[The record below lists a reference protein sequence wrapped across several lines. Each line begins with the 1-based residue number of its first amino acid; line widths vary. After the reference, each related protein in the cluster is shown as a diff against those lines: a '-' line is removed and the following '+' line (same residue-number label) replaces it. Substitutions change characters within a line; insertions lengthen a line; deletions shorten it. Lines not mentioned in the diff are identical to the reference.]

1 MKIRKELC
9 DVEKKSYA
17 SDIIILPPNG
27 VDCSEGCNPYGF
39 PNSVNEI
46 VKNYDANKLSAYP
59 HSQAAHN
66 AIINYWKNQTSLT
79 KENILLVDGS
89 VAGLYIINTIFAE
102 VGAKVVGYAPQF
114 TDYVANARFLGMD
127 YTAVT
132 LLPEDNYAFKVESI
146 LQKMT
151 SDVSVVYL
159 DNPNNPTGQIISIQD
174 IEKVLIKAKEL
185 GICVVVDEA
194 YGDFMEKEESAIRFL
209 DHYDNLIVLRTLS
222 KGFGLAGIRAGYILT
237 STKLINYMKK
247 ITNPYA
253 VGELSRDIIGAV
265 LTEENDLAE
274 HIKYFSKAQEI
285 LESLMGKTL
294 IMAKSDPRVPICLL
308 KHNDPSVDLP
318 KLLFEHG
325 VLSVPGEEFETL
337 DKTTA
342 RIRIPKQELLDK
354 LFEAIKSIGE

>member
-1 MKIRKELC
+1 MKIRKELF
-9 DVEKKSYA
+9 DAEKKSYA

-39 PNSVNEI
+39 PNSVNDVI
-46 VKNYDANKLSAYP
+46 KNYDANKISAYP

-66 AIINYWKNQTSLT
+66 AIIKYWKNQASLT

-127 YTAVT
+127 YT
-132 LLPEDNYAFKVESI
+132 FKVESI

-194 YGDFMEKEESAIRFL
+194 YGDFMKKEESAIRFL